1 MKNIINNFFV
11 INVLFVFKKKKEKN
25 FAFLHLAWKGASLK
39 IGYLNLAYSFP
50 MDSLATQNPRM
61 VGLGDLLATS
71 PLKQM
76 GQKNANLVKYKRN
89 YTKMNKFLQKSYSS

>member
-39 IGYLNLAYSFP
+39 IGY
-50 MDSLATQNPRM
+50 
-61 VGLGDLLATS
+61 
-71 PLKQM
+71 
-76 GQKNANLVKYKRN
+76 
-89 YTKMNKFLQKSYSS
+89 